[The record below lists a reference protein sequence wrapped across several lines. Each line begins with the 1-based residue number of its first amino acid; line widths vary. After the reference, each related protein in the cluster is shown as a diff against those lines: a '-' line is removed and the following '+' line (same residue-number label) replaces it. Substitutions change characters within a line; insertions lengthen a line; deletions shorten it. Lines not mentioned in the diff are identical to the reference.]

1 MFTLVA
7 VLMFAGALVAA
18 GATIY
23 STVVPALP
31 SIQAA
36 LAGKARGSIVP
47 PLPPRHAATTIK
59 VTVRSVSAQPTYWR
73 AAA

>member
-7 VLMFAGALVAA
+7 ILMFAGALIAA

-36 LAGKARGSIVP
+36 LAGKGRGSIVP
-47 PLPPRHAATTIK
+47 PLPPRHAATPIR
-59 VTVRSVSAQPTYWR
+59 VTVRPVSPQPTYWR
-73 AAA
+73 VAA

>member
-7 VLMFAGALVAA
+7 ILMFAGALLAA

-31 SIQAA
+31 DIRAA
-36 LAGKARGSIVP
+36 LAGKDRRSIVP
-47 PLPPRHAATTIK
+47 PLPPRHAATTIR
-59 VTVRSVSAQPTYWR
+59 VTERPVSAKPTYWR

>member
-1 MFTLVA
+1 MFALVA
-7 VLMFAGALVAA
+7 ILMFAGALIAA

-36 LAGKARGSIVP
+36 LAGAGRASTVP
-47 PLPPRHAATTIK
+47 PLPPRHVVTIR
-59 VTVRSVSAQPTYWR
+59 VIARPVLAQPTHWR
-73 AAA
+73 VAA